1 MKNYWLRALVVAV
14 VFAAT
19 VGAAAGDAHAQRRS
33 RRGGL
38 TKGQVGDI
46 IRRVETRVD
55 GFTASFDDA
64 LDRSRL
70 DGTRR
75 EDDLNRRAQALESAT
90 DELRREFDRRDT
102 WQENRDEVRRC
113 LNVASDINAV
123 IHRRRLRYGTER
135 AWAAL
140 RYELNALARAYDLP
154 AVGGSYR

>member
-1 MKNYWLRALVVAV
+1 MRKHWLKRVVVAL

-19 VGAAAGDAHAQRRS
+19 VGAAAGEANAQRRS

-38 TKGQVGDI
+38 TKAQVGDI

-75 EDDLNRRAQALESAT
+75 EDELNRRAQNLESAT

-113 LNVASDINAV
+113 LNIASDIDAS
-123 IHRRRLRYGTER
+123 IRRRRLRYGTER
-135 AWAAL
+135 AWASL
-140 RYELNALARAYDLP
+140 RFELNALARAYDLP

>member
-1 MKNYWLRALVVAV
+1 MRNYRLRGMVVAV

-19 VGAAAGDAHAQRRS
+19 MAAASGEANAQR

-38 TKGQVGDI
+38 TKAQVGDI

-75 EDDLNRRAQALESAT
+75 EDDLNRRAQALEAAT
-90 DELRREFDRRDT
+90 DELRRDFDRRDT

>member
-1 MKNYWLRALVVAV
+1 MKNYWLRAMVVAV

-19 VGAAAGDAHAQRRS
+19 MGAATGDANAQRRS
-33 RRGGL
+33 RGGL

-102 WQENRDEVRRC
+102 WHENRDEVRKC

-123 IHRRRLRYGTER
+123 IRRRRLSYGTER

-140 RYELNALARAYDLP
+140 RYELNALARAYNLP

>member
-1 MKNYWLRALVVAV
+1 MKNYWLKVLVIAV

-19 VGAAAGDAHAQRRS
+19 VAAAGEANAQRRS

-113 LNVASDINAV
+113 LNAASDINAV

-140 RYELNALARAYDLP
+140 RYELNALARAYNLP